1 MISKGLLVLTK
12 TRRGP
17 LRKKVIEAWKAPPLN
32 MVKINWDAA
41 LDQQNQVVGLGMI
54 ARGEAGCFLSA
65 CGIKKRMLVLPVVA
79 EAIAA
84 FHAMLFANNW

>member
-41 LDQQNQVVGLGMI
+41 LDQQNQVVGLGQSFPPNWV
-54 ARGEAGCFLSA
+54 G
-65 CGIKKRMLVLPVVA
+65 GISFNLIYKNDMCH
-79 EAIAA
+79 
-84 FHAMLFANNW
+84 FF